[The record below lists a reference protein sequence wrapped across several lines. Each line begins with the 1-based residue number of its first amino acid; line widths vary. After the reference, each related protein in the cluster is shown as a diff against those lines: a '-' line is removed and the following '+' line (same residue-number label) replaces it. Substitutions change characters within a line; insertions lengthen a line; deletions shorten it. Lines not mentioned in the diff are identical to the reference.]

1 MWQLHSIP
9 PSLGGMTLSREQ
21 HYISEIQ
28 READL
33 ICSELSKLTR
43 NNTDVT
49 NEKLNELIQLGLSI
63 SMKCSELLD

>member
-1 MWQLHSIP
+1 
-9 PSLGGMTLSREQ
+9 MTLSREQ

-49 NEKLNELIQLGLSI
+49 NEKLNELIQLG
-63 SMKCSELLD
+63 